1 MSSIWF
7 SLQSCDF
14 FYLIQ
19 SESCDVFYLI
29 QSKSCDVFY
38 LIQSES
44 CDVFYLVQSTVMW
57 CLLFGSVRVMWFLLF
72 GSVCSH
78 VMSSIWFSLQ
88 SYDFVYLVQSESC
101 DVFYLVQ
108 SESGDIFYLVQSIV
122 MWCLL
127 FDFIWMDKNNYI
139 EVNRLKCYSRLWR
152 ARGSENAQNFLRRF
166 QPCRGLVRFH
176 PSAFK
181 TFLRSWSV
189 LAQLFFS
196 IL

>member
-1 MSSIWF
+1 MWF
-7 SLQSCDF
+7 LLFDSVRVMWCLLFDSVKVMWCLLFD
-14 FYLIQ
+14 
-19 SESCDVFYLI
+19 SVR
-29 QSKSCDVFY
+29 
-38 LIQSES
+38 
-44 CDVFYLVQSTVMW
+44 VMW
-57 CLLFGSVRVMWFLLF
+57 CLLFGSVY
-72 GSVCSH
+72 SH
-78 VMSSIWFSLQ
+78 VMSSIWFSQSHVISSIWFSLQ
-88 SYDFVYLVQSESC
+88 SC